1 MAITVANDTS
11 DALLLGKLNKNT
23 NDVVFGTDTKN
34 DSLTMELDLY
44 IKQHYRSAG
53 FCLRDLIGGMRPT
66 YATGGHHGGA
76 KWALDFLLKK
86 LELSF
91 SEKLMNLIESNG
103 IKPADVYTKAG
114 LTRAHF
120 SKIKA
125 DKGYHPTKETALA
138 FAIALHLD
146 MDETADLL
154 KRAGYSLSHSSESDL
169 IVEFFINRGIYS
181 IDEINN
187 QLDIRGHKPLTN
199 WRKPADE

>member
-1 MAITVANDTS
+1 MSKNPDTLTGEVDAYIRQHFRLKRGKPKTFAGRVITGAATET
-11 DALLLGKLNKNT
+11 NT
-23 NDVVFGTDTKN
+23 GRAWWTLEF
-34 DSLTMELDLY
+34 
-44 IKQHYRSAG
+44 
-53 FCLRDLIGGMRPT
+53 F
-66 YATGGHHGGA
+66 
-76 KWALDFLLKK
+76 LKK
-86 LELSF
+86 LEMTF
-91 SEKLMNLIESNG
+91 SEKLLQLIEDKG
-103 IKPADVYTKAG
+103 RKPAAVYTKAG

-146 MDETADLL
+146 INETADLL

-169 IVEFFINRGIYS
+169 IVEFFIVKGIYS

-187 QLDIRGHKPLTN
+187 QLDIRGYKPLTN

>member
-1 MAITVANDTS
+1 MAVTVTNDTAG
-11 DALLLGKLNKNT
+11 ALALGRLNKNT
-23 NDVVFGTDTKN
+23 NDVRFGMDTQN
-34 DSLTMELDLY
+34 GNLTTELDLY
-44 IKQHYRSAG
+44 IKQNYRSAD
-53 FCLRDLIGGMRPT
+53 FCIKGLFDGMRPA

-91 SEKLMNLIESNG
+91 SEKLMNLIEING
-103 IKPADVYTKAG
+103 RTPADVYTKAG

-146 MDETADLL
+146 IDETSDLL

-169 IVEFFINRGIYS
+169 IVEFFIARGIYS

-187 QLDIRGHKPLTN
+187 QLDIRGHKTLTN

>member
-1 MAITVANDTS
+1 MGVGLS
-11 DALLLGKLNKNT
+11 SQE
-23 NDVVFGTDTKN
+23 V
-34 DSLTMELDLY
+34 
-44 IKQHYRSAG
+44 
-53 FCLRDLIGGMRPT
+53 
-66 YATGGHHGGA
+66 GA
-76 KWALDFLLKK
+76 VLFREID
-86 LELSF
+86 EPHR
-91 SEKLMNLIESNG
+91 EQR
-103 IKPADVYTKAG
+103 DVYTKAG

-181 IDEINN
+181 VDEINN

>member
-1 MAITVANDTS
+1 MAVTVTNDTAG
-11 DALLLGKLNKNT
+11 ALALGKLSKNT
-23 NDVVFGTDTKN
+23 NDVRLGTNMKN

-44 IKQHYRSAG
+44 IKQNYRSAG
-53 FCLRDLIGGMRPT
+53 FCLKDFIGGMRPT

-154 KRAGYSLSHSSESDL
+154 KRAGYSLSHSNESDL